1 MAKEA
6 MVCLISKEAMANALP
21 VLEYRPEMVFLA
33 ATSEQTRNAGY
44 LKEFFAKKGIPSE
57 IVSGMDAYHPEP
69 NKQVM
74 ANLFNRYPDYSFTLN
89 STGGTK
95 IMSLAAYEAFSSSG
109 KKVIYCN
116 TPGREII
123 TLPEGRVDK
132 TLTVQLSAE
141 DYLTSYGYSIDEMDL
156 KPPVKEYEPLL
167 NELKEAVMLKEFI
180 TLSDNVKKLK
190 AAVAGGIAVS
200 SKKNKF
206 RLQKKERQYILTWGG
221 GHAIN
226 FSSLRFCEGT
236 WLEELAFHFMNNHNR
251 NCLASMHI
259 FSPDKNKNEVDL
271 LYVKDHMLNLVSAK
285 SGPFNKLDLFE
296 LHGLQ
301 VLAGGIMARP
311 VILHVGQISKADE
324 KRAREMRIEPV
335 SVFELHKLL

>member
-1 MAKEA
+1 
-6 MVCLISKEAMANALP
+6 MANALP

-74 ANLFNRYPDYSFTLN
+74 TNLFNRYPDYSFTLN

-141 DYLTSYGYSIDEMDL
+141 DYLTAYGYTIDPRDL
-156 KPPVKEYEPLL
+156 KEPAEEYKPLFLNLL
-167 NELKEAVMLKEFI
+167 NDGVLKDFI
-180 TLSDNVKKLK
+180 TLSNKVKTMKKLMDK
-190 AAVAGGIAVS
+190 GLVIHSNG
-200 SKKNKF
+200 KKFSFAK
-206 RLQKKERQYILTWGG
+206 RGKEYILKWNNGFPLHFT
-221 GHAIN
+221 
-226 FSSLRFCEGT
+226 SERFCEGT
-236 WLEELAFHFMNNHNR
+236 WLEELAYYYMTENNR
-251 NCLASMHI
+251 ECLSSMHI

-324 KRAREMRIEPV
+324 KRAREMRIEPI